1 MKKNHMI
8 GAALAMALSSSGAFA
23 YDNVTPTEAYNLATS
38 DPDTIILDVRTRYE
52 WGFVGHP
59 AEDKTG
65 LGAALDGK
73 VVNVAFMVVDGE
85 EMAPNKYFI
94 DDVKKILAENP
105 NAKFITMCRSG
116 SRSAAAA
123 EALEA
128 AGIQV
133 SNMLEGFEGGKD
145 ANGYRTVN
153 GWKNSYLPYVA
164 ACDGNGYDRY
174 KFTLSPSG
182 AMIPAHPNAN

>member
-1 MKKNHMI
+1 MKKNHTI
-8 GAALAMALSSSGAFA
+8 GAMLALALSSSAAFA
-23 YDNVTPTEAYNLATS
+23 YDNVTPNEAYNLATT
-38 DPDTIILDVRTRYE
+38 DPDTMILDVRTRYE

-65 LGAALDGK
+65 LGRALDGK
-73 VVNVAFMVVDGE
+73 VKNVAFMVVDGE
-85 EMAPNKYFI
+85 ELSPNKHFI
-94 DDVKKILAENP
+94 EDVKKILAEKP
-105 NAKFITMCRSG
+105 NMKFVTMCRSG
-116 SRSAAAA
+116 KRSRAAA

-128 AGIQV
+128 AGIPV

-174 KFTLSPSG
+174 KFVLTPSG
-182 AMIPAHPNAN
+182 NMVPSQAVK

>member
-1 MKKNHMI
+1 MKKGYAI
-8 GAALAMALSSSGAFA
+8 GVMFALSVFSYGAFA
-23 YDNVTPTEAYNLATS
+23 YDNVTPSEAYNLATT
-38 DPDTIILDVRTRYE
+38 DPDTMILDVRTRYE

-65 LGAALDGK
+65 FGAALEGK
-73 VVNVAFMVVDGE
+73 VANVAFMVVDGE
-85 EMAPNKYFI
+85 ALSPNKYFI
-94 DDVKKILAENP
+94 EDVKKILSENP
-105 NAKFITMCRSG
+105 NMKFITMCRSG
-116 SRSAAAA
+116 SRSRAAA

-128 AGIQV
+128 AGIPV
-133 SNMLEGFEGGKD
+133 SNMLEGFEGAKD

-174 KFTLSPSG
+174 KFVLTPSG
-182 AMIPAHPNAN
+182 NMIPSQATK